1 METRKCKISVGKPGG
16 NASKNAKNYRLSIP
30 TKRVQGMGV
39 SPEERELLISFDGEC
54 ITIKKAKSEES
65 T

>member
-30 TKRVQGMGV
+30 TKWVQEMGI
-39 SPEERELLISFDGEC
+39 SPEERDLFISFDGKS
-54 ITIKKAKSEES
+54 ITVQKAQSE
-65 T
+65 

>member
-30 TKRVQGMGV
+30 SKWVQEMGL
-39 SPEERELLISFDGEC
+39 SPEERDLLISFDGEC
-54 ITIKKAKSEES
+54 ITVKKAKPEES